1 MFVVNKENSMKYDV
15 ENTCTENM
23 DRIGGLLAKTDKY
36 TITIV
41 ENHKKN

>member
-1 MFVVNKENSMKYDV
+1 MFVANNENSMKYDV

-23 DRIGGLLAKTDKY
+23 DRTGLLAKTDKY
-36 TITIV
+36 TITTV